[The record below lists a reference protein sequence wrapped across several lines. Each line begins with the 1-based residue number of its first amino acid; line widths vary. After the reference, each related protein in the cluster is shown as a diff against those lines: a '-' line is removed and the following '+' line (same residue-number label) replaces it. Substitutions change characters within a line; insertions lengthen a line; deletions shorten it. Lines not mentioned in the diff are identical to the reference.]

1 MARLLQ
7 RRNIEGRYRLS
18 TTYLIT
24 AVLNRSAAQAIEAAR
39 VARRPVYRMQN
50 LTHAVHGSL
59 RKI

>member
-24 AVLNRSAAQAIEAAR
+24 AVLNRSAAQAIEDAR
-39 VARRPVYRMQN
+39 VARPLASIARED
-50 LTHAVHGSL
+50 AEASIDG
-59 RKI
+59 K